1 MLVRFL
7 FRGWQINETLGSFK
21 ILVKQKG
28 LLYTRW
34 CIFRLVILLHLY
46 SLKPYK
52 SFS

>member
-1 MLVRFL
+1 MLLRFL

-34 CIFRLVILLHLY
+34 CDFSPSYFITALLFETL
-46 SLKPYK
+46 
-52 SFS
+52 